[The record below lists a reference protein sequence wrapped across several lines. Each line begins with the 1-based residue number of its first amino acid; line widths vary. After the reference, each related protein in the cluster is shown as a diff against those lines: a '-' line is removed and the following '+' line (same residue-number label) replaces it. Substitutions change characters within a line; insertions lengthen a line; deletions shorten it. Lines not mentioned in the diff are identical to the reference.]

1 MIKIKEEM
9 QDIKKHYGFTEMS
22 DEDVLKIYNFEKRRK
37 EENNNLIELS
47 FSSLI
52 YDGQYMEKTKPVEA
66 LLVIDDR
73 IIPIGKVTTWAK
85 LLREVNET
93 VKPYQMTPNDLI
105 KGYETEDSIKDWFE
119 ESILD
124 FIKENRLGMNGNF
137 STKLF
142 DDDSFINSRLYLSNQ
157 NHKLEIF
164 DWGENRH
171 ICAVYPTE
179 VIVVLYGLMCIS
191 NGTIFIRYVKR
202 DELSAQINED
212 TESIE
217 YMTKLIEL
225 TSSVNSEIL
234 KIEKTLDGLKQQT
247 SAQVKMLL
255 RKYYGGEK

>member
-93 VKPYQMTPNDLI
+93 VTKTPGLYTRTVIDLNQI
-105 KGYETEDSIKDWFE
+105 K
-119 ESILD
+119 
-124 FIKENRLGMNGNF
+124 
-137 STKLF
+137 
-142 DDDSFINSRLYLSNQ
+142 
-157 NHKLEIF
+157 
-164 DWGENRH
+164 
-171 ICAVYPTE
+171 
-179 VIVVLYGLMCIS
+179 
-191 NGTIFIRYVKR
+191 
-202 DELSAQINED
+202 
-212 TESIE
+212 
-217 YMTKLIEL
+217 
-225 TSSVNSEIL
+225 
-234 KIEKTLDGLKQQT
+234 
-247 SAQVKMLL
+247 
-255 RKYYGGEK
+255 